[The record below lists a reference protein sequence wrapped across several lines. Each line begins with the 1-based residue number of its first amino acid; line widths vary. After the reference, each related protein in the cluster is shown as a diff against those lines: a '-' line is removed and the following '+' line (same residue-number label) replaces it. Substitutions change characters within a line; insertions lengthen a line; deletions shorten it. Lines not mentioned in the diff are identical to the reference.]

1 MTTTGCQRWAALAF
15 ALAAAYPA
23 AAQQQQQAAQ
33 LQTAPAA
40 APSASPKI
48 LILSNRTGAHVE
60 VAGAAATPQS
70 QPQSQAV
77 TLPPAGPAGRQAAA
91 RQNPTPQSPGAMPSA
106 PVSRAQPQQVVDQ
119 GFVAPQRRAPSRRE
133 QVAQQQ
139 AANQPAAMDGESSG
153 PPTLEERRRRL
164 AQRSMQSRASQ
175 SPAAAGIPVGK
186 GDQLKGSQPR
196 SAVAARGQRGGAAA
210 QAAAP
215 AAAAVA
221 AAPAVAPAPVQPVP
235 PSAPQL
241 ARGPVDTSNPLANEL
256 VRNGDSYVFRGSL
269 NGKPVQFRLSENA
282 QGLVVP
288 SSLAVMYGLV
298 PPTVVDGK
306 ASVDVYTPVQT
317 MSVGAHPV
325 TAVMARVISMK
336 SPYVE
341 VGVDALQAFKVVNE
355 NGRRLLIPARSD

>member
-1 MTTTGCQRWAALAF
+1 MTTQARHCWAALA
-15 ALAAAYPA
+15 LAIAIAFPV
-23 AAQQQQQAAQ
+23 AAQQQQPAQ

-40 APSASPKI
+40 APSPSPKI

-60 VAGAAATPQS
+60 VAGSSNA
-70 QPQSQAV
+70 SQAAQPAAPQ
-77 TLPPAGPAGRQAAA
+77 PPQPSGVHQPAPRRVPAQDSAPTPSAGR
-91 RQNPTPQSPGAMPSA
+91 NP
-106 PVSRAQPQQVVDQ
+106 PQQVVDQ
-119 GFVAPQRRAPSRRE
+119 GFVAPQKRAPSRRE
-133 QVAQQQ
+133 QAAQQR
-139 AANQPAAMDGESSG
+139 AASQPAGNDQEASG
-153 PPTLEERRRRL
+153 PQTLDDRRRRL

-186 GDQLKGSQPR
+186 GDQLKGERPR
-196 SAVAARGQRGGAAA
+196 PGVAARGQRPGAAA
-210 QAAAP
+210 QAPAP
-215 AAAAVA
+215 AAAVA
-221 AAPAVAPAPVQPVP
+221 AAPAAPPVQPLP

-269 NGKPVQFRLSENA
+269 NGKPVQFRLSETA

-298 PPTVVDGK
+298 PPSVVEGK

-325 TAVMARVISMK
+325 TAVMARVTSVK

-355 NGRRLLIPARSD
+355 NGRRLLVPAAVN